1 MAVTASDI
9 RNAADLLDGPDHPHT
24 IRRSPDAVPDT
35 WLRAYAEVG
44 KSPAH
49 LILQGAR
56 RFHGDAGPRRRGA
69 PTRRDHHVGGKPRPG
84 RCLSRD
90 EYGHTGRYRDA
101 GTNPFAKVSR
111 TRAFGAEV
119 VLEGRNLNE
128 CEGLVSQLIEERGLS
143 LIHPYDNELVMTGQG
158 TAGLEMLTDC
168 DDLDALVVP
177 IGGGGLIGGIATIAR
192 DMRPNL
198 KIYGV
203 QTELYP
209 TMKLAVAGKDITCGG
224 ETLAEG
230 IAVKKP
236 GGVTKPV
243 VSNLVDDILLVDE
256 QSLEWAV
263 GSLIEQ
269 QRVVS
274 EGAGAA
280 GIAAIRQNPSLF
292 AGKKVGVVICG
303 GNIDPRL
310 LASILNRNMAS
321 DGRLARLRIDI
332 SDEPGMLAAITASIS
347 RCGGNIVEIY
357 HQRLFYDVPAKL
369 AKIDAVIETRG
380 PEHVDEIIADLRGSN
395 FLVRQLKT
403 VLQASPPEQAIGVR
417 HLFPCLARRNRT
429 A

>member
-1 MAVTASDI
+1 MSVSAEDI
-9 RNAADLLDGPDHPHT
+9 RQAASQLDGHVIRTPFVDAPMLSRTLGCDLSLKLENLQHT
-24 IRRSPDAVPDT
+24 SSFKARGAYMAMQALNQDA
-35 WLRAYAEVG
+35 
-44 KSPAH
+44 K
-49 LILQGAR
+49 
-56 RFHGDAGPRRRGA
+56 RRGVI
-69 PTRRDHHVGGKPRPG
+69 TM
-84 RCLSRD
+84 S
-90 EYGHTGRYRDA
+90 A
-101 GTNPFAKVSR
+101 GNHAQAIAYHAQNMGIPAVIVMPAQTPFAKVSR
-111 TRAFGAEV
+111 TRAYGAEV

-128 CEGLVSQLIEERGLS
+128 CEGTVNKLIEERGLS

-158 TAGLEMLTDC
+158 TAGLEMLTDR
-168 DDLDALVVP
+168 DDLEVLLVP

-209 TMKLAVAGKDITCGG
+209 TMKLAVSGQEIVCGG

-243 VSNLVDDILLVDE
+243 VESLVDDVLLVNE

-263 GSLIEQ
+263 GALIEQ
-269 QRVVS
+269 QRIVA

-280 GIAAIRQNPSLF
+280 GIAALYQHREIF
-292 AGKKVGVVICG
+292 AGKRVGTVICG

-332 SDEPGMLAAITASIS
+332 SDEPGMLAAISSSIS

-380 PEHVDEIIADLRGSN
+380 PDHVDEIIADLRGAN
-395 FLVRQLKT
+395 FQVQQLDD
-403 VLQASPPEQAIGVR
+403 SSGM
-417 HLFPCLARRNRT
+417 
-429 A
+429 

>member
-1 MAVTASDI
+1 MTVTADDI
-9 RNAADLLDGPDHPHT
+9 RNAAMRLEGHILRTPFVDAPMLSRTLGCNLVLKLECLQHT
-24 IRRSPDAVPDT
+24 SSFKA
-35 WLRAYAEVG
+35 
-44 KSPAH
+44 
-49 LILQGAR
+49 
-56 RFHGDAGPRRRGA
+56 RGA
-69 PTRRDHHVGGKPRPG
+69 YVAMMV
-84 RCLSRD
+84 L
-90 EYGHTGRYRDA
+90 DA
-101 GTNPFAKVSR
+101 RQRQRGVIAMSAGNHAQAVAYHAQQMDIPAVIVMPAQTPFAKVAR
-111 TRAFGAEV
+111 TRSFGAEV

-128 CEGLVSQLIEERGLS
+128 CETTVATLIEQRGLT
-143 LIHPYDNELVMTGQG
+143 LVHPYDNELVMTGQG
-158 TAGLEMLTDC
+158 TTGLEMLTDRP
-168 DDLDALVVP
+168 DLDILLVP

-209 TMKLAVAGKDITCGG
+209 TMKMAIADEEIVCGG

-243 VSNLVDDILLVDE
+243 VRDLVDDILLVHE

-263 GSLIEQ
+263 GALVEQ

-280 GIAAIRQNPSLF
+280 GIAAIYQHPELF
-292 AGKKVGVVICG
+292 AGKTVGAVICG

-321 DGRLARLRIDI
+321 DGRIARLRIDI
-332 SDEPGMLAAITASIS
+332 SDEPGMLAAITASIG

-380 PEHVDEIIADLRGSN
+380 PEHVDEIIADLRAAN
-395 FLVRQLKT
+395 FTVNQLDDST
-403 VLQASPPEQAIGVR
+403 G
-417 HLFPCLARRNRT
+417 H
-429 A
+429 

>member
-1 MAVTASDI
+1 MGVTAANIID
-9 RNAADLLDGPDHPHT
+9 AADTLRGKVIRTPFVKAPMLSSTLGCDLMLKLENLQHTSSFKARGAFMAMQALD
-24 IRRSPDAVPDT
+24 A
-35 WLRAYAEVG
+35 
-44 KSPAH
+44 
-49 LILQGAR
+49 GAR
-56 RFHGDAGPRRRGA
+56 ERGVITMSAGNHAQAVAYHACAMGIPA
-69 PTRRDHHVGGKPRPG
+69 VIVMPAQT
-84 RCLSRD
+84 
-90 EYGHTGRYRDA
+90 
-101 GTNPFAKVSR
+101 PFAKVSR

-128 CEGLVSQLIEERGLS
+128 CEGLVEQLIEERGLS

-158 TAGLEMLTDC
+158 TAGLEMLDEA
-168 DDLDALVVP
+168 DDLDTLVVP

-192 DMRPNL
+192 ELRPNL

-209 TMKLAVAGKDITCGG
+209 TMKLAVEGQDIVCGG

-236 GGVTKPV
+236 GGVTRPV
-243 VSNLVDDILLVDE
+243 VGNLVDDILLVNE

-269 QRVVS
+269 QRVVA

-280 GIAAIRQNPSLF
+280 GIAAIHQHRNLF
-292 AGKKVGVVICG
+292 AGRKVGVVICG

-380 PEHVDEIIADLRGSN
+380 PDHVDEIIADLRGSN
-395 FLVRQLKT
+395 FQVRQLDDSS
-403 VLQASPPEQAIGVR
+403 VG
-417 HLFPCLARRNRT
+417 
-429 A
+429 

>member
-1 MAVTASDI
+1 MTVTADDI
-9 RNAADLLDGPDHPHT
+9 RNAAKRLEGHILRTPFVDAPMLSRTLGCNLVLKLECLQHT
-24 IRRSPDAVPDT
+24 SSFKARG
-35 WLRAYAEVG
+35 AYVAMM
-44 KSPAH
+44 K
-49 LILQGAR
+49 L
-56 RFHGDAGPRRRGA
+56 DAGQRQRGVIA
-69 PTRRDHHVGGKPRPG
+69 M
-84 RCLSRD
+84 S
-90 EYGHTGRYRDA
+90 A
-101 GTNPFAKVSR
+101 GNHAQAVAYHAQQMDIPAVIVMPAQTPFAKVAR
-111 TRAFGAEV
+111 TRSFGAEV

-128 CEGLVSQLIEERGLS
+128 CETTVTTLIEQRGLT
-143 LIHPYDNELVMTGQG
+143 LVHPYDNELVMTGQG
-158 TAGLEMLTDC
+158 TAGLEMLTDRP
-168 DDLDALVVP
+168 DLDILLVP

-203 QTELYP
+203 QAELYP
-209 TMKLAVAGKDITCGG
+209 TMKMAIADEEIVCGG

-243 VSNLVDDILLVDE
+243 VNDLVDDILLVHE

-263 GSLIEQ
+263 GALVEQ

-280 GIAAIRQNPSLF
+280 GIAAIYQHSELF
-292 AGKKVGVVICG
+292 AGKTVGAVICG

-321 DGRLARLRIDI
+321 DGRIARLRIDI
-332 SDEPGMLAAITASIS
+332 SDEPGMLAAITASIG

-380 PEHVDEIIADLRGSN
+380 PEHVDEIIVDLRTAN
-395 FLVRQLKT
+395 FTVNQLDDST
-403 VLQASPPEQAIGVR
+403 G
-417 HLFPCLARRNRT
+417 H
-429 A
+429 

>member
-1 MAVTASDI
+1 MSVSAEDI
-9 RNAADLLDGPDHPHT
+9 RQAASQLDGHVIRTPFVDAPMLSRTLGCDLSLKLENLQHT
-24 IRRSPDAVPDT
+24 SSFKARGAYMAMQALNEDA
-35 WLRAYAEVG
+35 
-44 KSPAH
+44 K
-49 LILQGAR
+49 
-56 RFHGDAGPRRRGA
+56 RRGVI
-69 PTRRDHHVGGKPRPG
+69 TM
-84 RCLSRD
+84 S
-90 EYGHTGRYRDA
+90 A
-101 GTNPFAKVSR
+101 GNHAQAIAYHAQNMGIPAVIVMPAQTPFAKVSR
-111 TRAFGAEV
+111 TRAYGAEV

-128 CEGLVSQLIEERGLS
+128 CEGTVNKLIEERGLS

-158 TAGLEMLTDC
+158 TAGLEMLTDR
-168 DDLDALVVP
+168 DDLEVLLVP

-209 TMKLAVAGKDITCGG
+209 TMKLAVSGQEIVCGG

-243 VSNLVDDILLVDE
+243 VESLVDDVLLVNE

-263 GSLIEQ
+263 GALIEQ
-269 QRVVS
+269 QRIVA

-280 GIAAIRQNPSLF
+280 GIAALYQHREIF
-292 AGKKVGVVICG
+292 AGKRVGTVICG

-332 SDEPGMLAAITASIS
+332 SDEPGMLAAISSSIS

-380 PEHVDEIIADLRGSN
+380 PDHVDEIIADLRGAN
-395 FLVRQLKT
+395 FQVQQLDD
-403 VLQASPPEQAIGVR
+403 SSGM
-417 HLFPCLARRNRT
+417 
-429 A
+429 

>member
-1 MAVTASDI
+1 MTVTADDI
-9 RNAADLLDGPDHPHT
+9 RNAATLLEGHVLRTPFVDAPMLSRTLGCNLVLKLECLQHT
-24 IRRSPDAVPDT
+24 SSFKA
-35 WLRAYAEVG
+35 
-44 KSPAH
+44 
-49 LILQGAR
+49 
-56 RFHGDAGPRRRGA
+56 RGA
-69 PTRRDHHVGGKPRPG
+69 YFAMMA
-84 RCLSRD
+84 LD
-90 EYGHTGRYRDA
+90 EGQKQRGVIAMSA
-101 GTNPFAKVSR
+101 GNHAQAVAYHAQQMGIPAVIVMPAQTPFAKVAR
-111 TRAFGAEV
+111 TRSFGAEV

-128 CEGLVSQLIEERGLS
+128 CESTVADLIDQRGLT
-143 LIHPYDNELVMTGQG
+143 LVHPYDNELVMTGQG
-158 TAGLEMLTDC
+158 TAGLEMLTDRP
-168 DDLDALVVP
+168 DLDILLVP

-209 TMKLAVAGKDITCGG
+209 AMKMAVAGEDIVCGG

-236 GGVTKPV
+236 GGVTRPV
-243 VSNLVDDILLVDE
+243 VNDLVDDILLVHE

-263 GSLIEQ
+263 GALVEQ
-269 QRVVS
+269 QRVVA

-280 GIAAIRQNPSLF
+280 GIAAIYQHPRLF
-292 AGKKVGVVICG
+292 AGKTVGAVICG

-321 DGRLARLRIDI
+321 DGRIARLRIDI
-332 SDEPGMLAAITASIS
+332 SDEPGMLAAITTSIG

-380 PEHVDEIIADLRGSN
+380 PDHVDEIIADLRAADFTVN
-395 FLVRQLKT
+395 QLDDST
-403 VLQASPPEQAIGVR
+403 G
-417 HLFPCLARRNRT
+417 H
-429 A
+429 